1 MLSDDREQQ
10 SSTDE
15 ALRFHASAPDD
26 LLPKLL
32 RRLGLEQQTPP
43 DELAGQPEQ
52 LLEGLHSAD
61 WSFRV
66 AALQKLSKP
75 GRRITL
81 QPVVEALQDEQADVR
96 SAAVRA
102 MGAMGEHIPV
112 TALQAVLHDPAW
124 TVREAAVRALALSKS
139 HIPLAQLTDILHSDA
154 DESVRAAAAQT
165 LGTMK
170 ERAGIAALV
179 EATHDPAWIVREAAV
194 MALGELGPPLPAAP
208 LKAALD
214 DVDMSV
220 RMVAQEVLYQAHP
233 ELISAPIVEEA
244 DEAPQEASPHE
255 DQRPEPAAH
264 STENVHD
271 QLIQPTDQHVPTT
284 TRENFLAIF
293 DTVPL
298 SPATERREQ
307 PGIQPVPQHEPEATD
322 RITYLP
328 LPADIARRS
337 GQRGTG
343 RRHPVTRWLTAGISG
358 LVAASLIIASL
369 LIFHTLRPT
378 TTGSNNGLC
387 PANMATG
394 TIGCAYFADS
404 IQPSSMQNNG
414 QGINDELSIA
424 LSNVPNPPTGKS
436 YYAWLLSDAS
446 SPEAAATLLGKLS
459 VQHGNIRFSYQD
471 PQHMNLLTQAS
482 AFLITVEDNSVP
494 PVTPSLEAGA
504 KRYAAQF
511 STVPV
516 RDAENNNYSLLD
528 HLRHLLATDPK
539 LQVLGLQGGLDGWLL
554 RNTNDLVQ
562 WAQAAKA
569 AEAKNDAQSVHNLL
583 VEMLYYLDGNQYV
596 QTDVPAGTPL
606 STDPAAKVA
615 LLSIGGLNQNPPG
628 YLSHIDYHLTAIV
641 ANPYATAYQ
650 KALAVQIQSNIN
662 VVNADLVQV
671 HNTART
677 LVQINHTQLLQP
689 AARAQLDDLLT
700 SVEYAYNG
708 HTDSNGQTQAGV
720 VKIYKDIQNLA
731 VFEIQPQ

>member
-15 ALRFHASAPDD
+15 ALRFRANAPDD

-32 RRLGLEQQTPP
+32 RRLGLEQQTQS
-43 DELAGQPEQ
+43 DELEDQPEQ
-52 LLEGLHSAD
+52 LLESLHSAD
-61 WSFRV
+61 WSLRV

-75 GRRITL
+75 GRRIRL

-96 SAAVRA
+96 TAAVRA
-102 MGAMGEHIPV
+102 LGTMGERIPV
-112 TALQAVLHDPAW
+112 TSLQAALHDSAW
-124 TVREAAVRALALSKS
+124 TVREAAVRTLAQSGGR
-139 HIPLAQLTDILHSDA
+139 IPLAQLTDILHSDA

-170 ERAGIAALV
+170 ERAGIVALV
-179 EATHDPAWIVREAAV
+179 EATRDPAWVVREAAV

-220 RMVAQEVLYQAHP
+220 RMVAQEVLYQTHP
-233 ELISAPIVEEA
+233 ELISASIAEEP
-244 DEAPQEASPHE
+244 DEVPQTESSHE
-255 DQRPEPAAH
+255 DQQPEPAAR

-284 TRENFLAIF
+284 TQKNFSAIF
-293 DTVPL
+293 DTMPL
-298 SPATERREQ
+298 SPATERRAQ
-307 PGIQPVPQHEPEATD
+307 PRVQPVPQHEPEATD

-328 LPADIARRS
+328 LPVDIARRS

-343 RRHPVTRWLTAGISG
+343 RHPVTRWLTAGISG

-394 TIGCAYFADS
+394 TVGCAYFADS

-414 QGINDELSIA
+414 QGINDELSIV

-436 YYAWLLSDAS
+436 YYAWLLSDAG
-446 SPEAAATLLGKLS
+446 SPEAAAILLGKLS
-459 VQHGNIRFSYQD
+459 VQHGNIRFTYQD
-471 PQHMNLLTQAS
+471 PQHMNLLAQAS

-511 STVPV
+511 STVAV

-528 HLRHLLATDPK
+528 HLRHLLASDPK
-539 LQVLGLQGGLDGWLL
+539 LQTLGLQGGLDGWLL

-562 WAQAAKA
+562 WAKAAKA
-569 AEAKNDAQSVHNLL
+569 AETKNDTQSVHNLL
-583 VEMLYYLDGNQYV
+583 VKMLYYLDGNQYV

-650 KALAVQIQSNIN
+650 KALAVQIQSSINIA
-662 VVNADLVQV
+662 NADLVQV
-671 HNTART
+671 HNIART
-677 LVQINHTQLLQP
+677 LVQMNHTQLLQQ
-689 AARAQLDDLLT
+689 AARVQLDDLVT

-708 HTDSNGQTQAGV
+708 RTGSNGQTQAGV
-720 VKIYKDIQNLA
+720 VKIYKDIQDLA
-731 VFEIQPQ
+731 VFEVQPQ